1 MRVLIADRLP
11 TEYVDELIGK
21 GHKVEYRP
29 DTKAS
34 NLLQEVGTADI
45 LIVRSTKVTAETL
58 QAASDLSLVIRA
70 GAGTNTI
77 DTQAAADRGIFVAN
91 VPGRNAIAVAE
102 LTMGLILAID
112 RRIPDNVAEL
122 RAGMWNKK
130 EFSKAQGLHG
140 RRIGI
145 VGLGSIGL
153 LVAAR
158 AAAFGL
164 EIHGLAK
171 KRSVAISDRITELD
185 IQLHDDLLQL
195 AASVDI
201 ISFHLP
207 AASSTKHIVDEQL
220 LGVLKPGAVL
230 INTSRADVVDEAA
243 LLKALDEKDLWAG
256 FDVYDDEPASGS
268 EIQSGLARHPRV
280 YGTHHIGASTE
291 QAQEAVAAG
300 VVQIIDEYSA
310 GNIINSVNVELKVS
324 GTKTLAIRH
333 VNQVG
338 VLAAVLSIV
347 RDAGHNVQQM
357 TNHIF
362 QEATAAIAIL
372 QVEGEV
378 SVDTIAKLENV
389 EPVIHVLA
397 SP

>member
-11 TEYVDELIGK
+11 AEYVDELIGK

-29 DTKAS
+29 DTKTKDLA
-34 NLLQEVGTADI
+34 QEIGNSDI
-45 LIVRSTKVTAETL
+45 LIVRSTKVNADALE
-58 QAASDLSLVIRA
+58 AASDLSLVIRA

-77 DTQAAADRGIFVAN
+77 DTQTAADRGIFVAN

-112 RRIPDNVAEL
+112 RRIPDNVSEI
-122 RAGMWNKK
+122 RAGAWNKK
-130 EFSKAQGLHG
+130 AFSKAQGLHG
-140 RRIGI
+140 RKMGI

-153 LVAAR
+153 LVASR

-164 EIHGLAK
+164 QLHGLAK
-171 KRSVAISDRITELD
+171 KRSVAMSERIAALDLEL
-185 IQLHDDLLQL
+185 HEDLFQL
-195 AASVDI
+195 AGIVDI

-207 AASSTKHIVDEQL
+207 ASSETEHIVNKQL
-220 LGVLKPGAVL
+220 LDALKPGAML
-230 INTSRADVVDEAA
+230 INTSRSDIVDEPA

-256 FDVYDDEPASGS
+256 FDVYQDEPSTGN
-268 EIQSGLARHPRV
+268 EIHSALAKHPRV

-300 VVQIIDEYSA
+300 VVQIVDEYAA
-310 GNIINSVNVELKVS
+310 GKIINPVNVEVRLP

-338 VLAAVLSIV
+338 VLAAVLTIV
-347 RDAGHNVQQM
+347 RDAGHNVKQM

-362 QEATAAIAIL
+362 QGADAAIAII
-372 QVEGEV
+372 QIEGEV
-378 SVDTIAKLENV
+378 SPETIAKLEDV
-389 EPVIHVLA
+389 EPVLHVLA